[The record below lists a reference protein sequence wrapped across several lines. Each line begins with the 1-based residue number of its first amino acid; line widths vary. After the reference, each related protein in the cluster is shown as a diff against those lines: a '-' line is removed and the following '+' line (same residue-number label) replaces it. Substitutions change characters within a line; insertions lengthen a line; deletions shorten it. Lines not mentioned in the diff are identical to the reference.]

1 MTHSPASV
9 RTARPATRR
18 APFWLAMLPA
28 LLPALLFLVLVVSP
42 PLNQDVAAVLSFAE
56 RMVGGERLYTDLI
69 DVNPPL
75 VFLLNL
81 PPAWLAA
88 VTPLDGVQAL
98 LLFLLAFSG
107 VVAAM
112 CWKLAPPRGAAEAA
126 MLLALLPL
134 ALLLAGY
141 DFGQREQMMAAAA
154 LPYLFLAERRI
165 EGRGPGVPGAGPVQ
179 WTLPGMRLRGARGGP
194 GPLLAGGAVGLAAIG
209 FALKPHFLAVPA
221 LVEAVVLVAAMRRHG
236 WAAALRDPV
245 PWALAGL
252 WLLYLGAV
260 ALLFPAYFDSVLPLV
275 WDYYVGLGG
284 APWWQVLLTE
294 QLFTAAVMTVA
305 LAGFTFAIGTRTLG
319 WLPRLLAAAA
329 LGALA
334 AALVQHKGWSYH
346 VVPVWMWGGLL
357 GGIAMARAADALLTA
372 PLARRLAPLMAAA
385 ATIGLTLLVIRGGEA
400 PWRELNY
407 DKGPAGRIAAWLET
421 RVPDG
426 RLLVLSPDIYPAYP
440 ALNYAENRPVLRFM
454 STWLLQAVYRTCPA
468 DGARFRA
475 PAQMGPAERYLFDGV
490 AQDFTE
496 HPPAAVLVA
505 RDAGIPWC
513 ANQPFDMIAYF
524 TRQPRFAAMWRQYRQ
539 TGEIEGYMLFE
550 RIL

>member
-1 MTHSPASV
+1 MTHSPASA
-9 RTARPATRR
+9 RTLRPATRR
-18 APFWLAMLPA
+18 VPRWLAMLPA
-28 LLPALLFLVLVVSP
+28 LLPALLFLLLVLSP

-81 PPAWLAA
+81 PPAWLAS

-98 LLFLLAFSG
+98 LLCLLAFSG
-107 VVAAM
+107 LVGWM
-112 CWKLAPPRGAAEAA
+112 CWRLSPPRGAAEAA
-126 MLLALLPL
+126 MMLALLPL

-141 DFGQREQMMAAAA
+141 DFGQREQLMAAAA
-154 LPYLFLAERRI
+154 LPYLFLAERRV
-165 EGRGPGVPGAGPVQ
+165 EGRGFGVAGAGLVLAMPGQLRGAGRGPG
-179 WTLPGMRLRGARGGP
+179 RLLVA
-194 GPLLAGGAVGLAAIG
+194 GAVLLAAIG

-221 LVEAVVLVAAMRRHG
+221 LVEAVVLLASARRHG
-236 WAAALRDPV
+236 WWAAVRDPV
-245 PWALAGL
+245 PWSLAGL
-252 WLLYLGAV
+252 WLLYVAV
-260 ALLFPAYFDSVLPLV
+260 IAIGFPAYFGDVLPLV

-294 QLFTAAVMTVA
+294 QLFTAALMTVA
-305 LAGFTFAIGTRTLG
+305 LAGFTACLGTRTLG
-319 WLPRLLAAAA
+319 WLPRLLAVAA

-346 VVPVWMWGGLL
+346 VVPIWMWGGLL

-372 PLARRLAPLMAAA
+372 PLAGRLAPLMAAA
-385 ATIGLTLLVIRGGEA
+385 AAIGLTLLVIRGGEA
-400 PWRELNY
+400 PWREFNY
-407 DKGPAGRIAAWLET
+407 DNGPAGRIAAWLEK

-454 STWLLQAVYRTCPA
+454 STWLLQAVYRVCPA

-505 RDAGIPWC
+505 RDAGISWC

-550 RIL
+550 RIQ